1 MSERKTRGPKGR
13 AAGLLIVLA
22 AYLVAGAALW
32 WATGVVGIEN
42 PYWALGAGYLAA
54 TAVIYASS
62 CLTNNGSMFDAYW
75 SVIPPLGAVW
85 MIVNAPHGMN
95 RTRTI
100 LVLLVLMVWGAR
112 LTLNWVR
119 GWSGLGHED
128 WRYLDMY
135 AKSSSP
141 PWLISLFG
149 VHLFPTLIL
158 WLGSLAFV
166 AALTRSGTLVHLD
179 YLPPASGPASIP
191 GSGKA
196 LNVLDYLGAVV
207 GISAGVIELIADEQ
221 MRSFRRSKAPGA
233 IMESGLWRFSRHP
246 NYFGEILLW
255 LSLFL
260 FAFANGIGFWWTGIG
275 VVAMI
280 AMFLGA
286 SIPMLDG
293 RSEARRPAFAEYRR
307 RTSALIPLPPKR

>member
-1 MSERKTRGPKGR
+1 MTDRKTRGPEGR
-13 AAGLLIVLA
+13 AASLLVVLV
-22 AYLVAGAALW
+22 AYLVAGAAAW
-32 WATGVVGIEN
+32 WAIGAVGIEN

-54 TAVIYASS
+54 TAVIYASA

-85 MIVNAPHGMN
+85 MAVNAPNGID

-100 LVLLVLMVWGAR
+100 LVLVVLMVWGVR

-119 GWSGLGHED
+119 GWTGLGHED

-149 VHLFPTLIL
+149 VHLFPTLML

-166 AALTRSGTLVHLD
+166 VALTRSGN
-179 YLPPASGPASIP
+179 
-191 GSGKA
+191 A
-196 LNVLDYLGAVV
+196 LGVLDYLAAVV
-207 GISAGVIELIADEQ
+207 GISAAVIELIADEQ
-221 MRSFRRSKAPGA
+221 MRAFGRNKTPGA

-255 LSLFL
+255 LSLFI
-260 FAFANGIGFWWTGIG
+260 FALATGIGFWWTGIG
-275 VVAMI
+275 VVAML

-293 RSEARRPAFAEYRR
+293 RSEARRPAFADYRR

>member
-1 MSERKTRGPKGR
+1 MTDRKTRGPEGR
-13 AAGLLIVLA
+13 AASLLVVLV
-22 AYLVAGAALW
+22 AYLVAGAAAW
-32 WATGVVGIEN
+32 WATGAVGIEN

-54 TAVIYASS
+54 TAVIYASA

-85 MIVNAPHGMN
+85 MAVNAPDGVD

-100 LVLLVLMVWGAR
+100 LVLVVLMVWGVR

-119 GWSGLGHED
+119 GWTGLGHED

-149 VHLFPTLIL
+149 VHLFPTLML

-166 AALTRSGTLVHLD
+166 VALTRSGN
-179 YLPPASGPASIP
+179 
-191 GSGKA
+191 A
-196 LNVLDYLGAVV
+196 LGVLDYLAAVV
-207 GISAGVIELIADEQ
+207 GISAAVIELIADEQ
-221 MRSFRRSKAPGA
+221 MRSFGRKKAPGA

-255 LSLFL
+255 LSLFI
-260 FAFANGIGFWWTGIG
+260 FAIAVGLGFWWTCIG
-275 VVAMI
+275 VIAMI

-293 RSEARRPAFAEYRR
+293 RSEARRPAFADYRR
-307 RTSALIPLPPKR
+307 RTSALIPLPPKK

>member
-13 AAGLLIVLA
+13 AAGLLIVLT
-22 AYLVAGAALW
+22 AYLLAGSALW

-85 MIVNAPHGMN
+85 MVVNAPHGMN

-166 AALTRSGTLVHLD
+166 AALTRSGN
-179 YLPPASGPASIP
+179 
-191 GSGKA
+191 A
-196 LNVLDYLGAVV
+196 LGVLDYLGAVV

-233 IMESGLWRFSRHP
+233 IMESGLWKFSRHP